1 MSSAGKSVVL
11 VHGGFVDGAGWK
23 GVYDI
28 LKNDGY
34 GVAVVQNPMLS
45 LAGDTAATRL
55 ILDEQTE
62 PVILVGHSYGGAVI
76 TEAGTHEKVAGLV
89 YVAAFVPDA
98 SESVNTLISGFP
110 ADGPQ
115 PPILPPRDGFLFL
128 DKEKFHESFAGDVP
142 EDEAAFM
149 AESQVP
155 WGLDALGGPVTEPA
169 WRSKDSWYLVTKDD
183 RMIPAVAQRSMAE
196 RGGAKVT
203 EVPGSHAIY
212 VSHPEVVAEVIKEA
226 AAAL

>member
-11 VHGGFVDGAGWK
+11 VRGGFVDGAGWK

-28 LKNDGY
+28 LKKDGY
-34 GVAVVQNPMLS
+34 GVAVVQNPTLS

-98 SESVNTLISGFP
+98 SESVNTSISGFP
-110 ADGPQ
+110 ADVPQ
-115 PPILPPRDGFLFL
+115 PPILPPRDGFLF
-128 DKEKFHESFAGDVP
+128 
-142 EDEAAFM
+142 M
-149 AESQVP
+149 AESQVA
-155 WGLDALGGPVTEPA
+155 WGLDALGAPVTEPA
-169 WRSKDSWYLVTKDD
+169 WRSKGCWYLVTKDD
-183 RMIPAVAQRSMAE
+183 RMIPPVAQRSAMNPVGMADGMATSCYPGQAPPLRSTCRCRPIVTRKLR
-196 RGGAKVT
+196 RGQLLPVG
-203 EVPGSHAIY
+203 
-212 VSHPEVVAEVIKEA
+212 EA
-226 AAAL
+226 ARPLR

>member
-11 VHGGFVDGAGWK
+11 VRGGFVDGAGWK

-28 LKNDGY
+28 LKKDGY
-34 GVAVVQNPMLS
+34 GVAVVQNPTLS
-45 LAGDTAATRL
+45 LASDTAATRL

-115 PPILPPRDGFLFL
+115 PPILPPRDGFLF
-128 DKEKFHESFAGDVP
+128 
-142 EDEAAFM
+142 M

-155 WGLDALGGPVTEPA
+155 WGLDALGGPVTQPA
-169 WRSKDSWYLVTKDD
+169 WRSRPSWYLVATDD
-183 RMIPAVAQRSMAE
+183 RMIPPVAQRTMAE
-196 RGGAKVT
+196 RAGAKVT

-212 VSHPEVVAEVIKEA
+212 VSSPKVVADLIKDA
-226 AAAL
+226 ASL